1 MQSMPPTEKDVRPQI
16 DEVLDKVD
24 EALAELDA
32 YRVLVELITDFNTR
46 MEQTQYPGQE
56 DLKIVIEQAREV
68 AKAPFGKDLTEVTK
82 RLRQAWTAYYESQF
96 TEKPIKQ
103 TVSVVDTSLDGSE
116 KFVLRV
122 DGKPFYMTNVQLR
135 TDKLRGYEGW
145 TEEAIEKAVKQAADD
160 HFNTLSIP
168 VFWREIEPEKD
179 CFDWTILDRYM
190 GWCHKYGLKM
200 ELLWFSWS
208 SGGRVQYLWNHN
220 GRKELRTPDYVCS
233 LDGKSDFNMKRTEWE
248 YSLDWKDKEL
258 MEREKYVLSK
268 VMEHVARWDIHNG
281 GGHTVVGVQL
291 GNEARSH
298 GNNMASAAE
307 IIDYYSYVGAAVK
320 QSEYVVWT
328 RLNCVSWE
336 TSGRVDANEKKRVNG
351 GTNIDFVGVDIYGAD
366 AGMIKGDMWGY
377 LGNKGKNFRMIMEID
392 AKDANSPIYQMA
404 ALAGDKSFDY
414 YNFCVV
420 DGNALYSNNGMEL
433 VERAHIGL
441 VRQRNKILNLA
452 NQDFALKSHGKGLY
466 VYNYAGKS
474 TDLEK
479 GLDGI
484 AYFPGTASS
493 QAVAI
498 RHTNEDYLLLSTS
511 TGNINLPASMDGW
524 KATAGYMNENN
535 EWVSESD
542 VEIINRVIKFTAP
555 ACVKVSKEVTSIP
568 FVHVESVD
576 IRPGR
581 GGLLVRADH
590 TIGIYNL
597 KGELE
602 VNVNANETYVWVSLP
617 SGYYVVENRKIMVR

>member
-1 MQSMPPTEKDVRPQI
+1 
-16 DEVLDKVD
+16 
-24 EALAELDA
+24 
-32 YRVLVELITDFNTR
+32 
-46 MEQTQYPGQE
+46 
-56 DLKIVIEQAREV
+56 
-68 AKAPFGKDLTEVTK
+68 
-82 RLRQAWTAYYESQF
+82 
-96 TEKPIKQ
+96 
-103 TVSVVDTSLDGSE
+103 
-116 KFVLRV
+116 
-122 DGKPFYMTNVQLR
+122 
-135 TDKLRGYEGW
+135 
-145 TEEAIEKAVKQAADD
+145 
-160 HFNTLSIP
+160 
-168 VFWREIEPEKD
+168 
-179 CFDWTILDRYM
+179 
-190 GWCHKYGLKM
+190 
-200 ELLWFSWS
+200 
-208 SGGRVQYLWNHN
+208 
-220 GRKELRTPDYVCS
+220 
-233 LDGKSDFNMKRTEWE
+233 
-248 YSLDWKDKEL
+248 
-258 MEREKYVLSK
+258 
-268 VMEHVARWDIHNG
+268 
-281 GGHTVVGVQL
+281 
-291 GNEARSH
+291 
-298 GNNMASAAE
+298 
-307 IIDYYSYVGAAVK
+307 
-320 QSEYVVWT
+320 
-328 RLNCVSWE
+328 
-336 TSGRVDANEKKRVNG
+336 
-351 GTNIDFVGVDIYGAD
+351 
-366 AGMIKGDMWGY
+366 
-377 LGNKGKNFRMIMEID
+377 MIMEID

-498 RHTNEDYLLLSTS
+498 RHTDEDYLLLSTS
-511 TGNINLPASMDGW
+511 TGNFSLPASMDGW

-535 EWVSESD
+535 EWVLESD

-597 KGELE
+597 KGELAA
-602 VNVNANETYVWVSLP
+602 NADANETYVWVSLP